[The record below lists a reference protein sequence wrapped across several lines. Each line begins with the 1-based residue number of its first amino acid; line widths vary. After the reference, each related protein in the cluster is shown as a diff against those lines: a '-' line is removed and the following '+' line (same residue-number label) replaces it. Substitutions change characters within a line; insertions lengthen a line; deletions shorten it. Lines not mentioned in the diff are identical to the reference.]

1 MIEVS
6 KQSRLHVYDG
16 TSDMEATNDYKGY
29 EAQSQGRG
37 GQGGNCIIWQNIYL
51 YCSTTLR
58 VSILPEVT
66 NIKILRNEIL

>member
-1 MIEVS
+1 
-6 KQSRLHVYDG
+6 
-16 TSDMEATNDYKGY
+16 MEATNDYKGY
-29 EAQSQGRG
+29 ESRSQGRG

-66 NIKILRNEIL
+66 NIKI

>member
-1 MIEVS
+1 MDDEIF
-6 KQSRLHVYDG
+6 KQPAGR
-16 TSDMEATNDYKGY
+16 
-29 EAQSQGRG
+29 GRG

>member
-1 MIEVS
+1 
-6 KQSRLHVYDG
+6 
-16 TSDMEATNDYKGY
+16 MEATNDYKGY

-66 NIKILRNEIL
+66 NIKIT